1 MKLFKSMLF
10 KNKNHVQEDILTSND
25 TIVVKART
33 TLQKF
38 CRLGSS
44 RPRATL
50 YDFLE
55 KELDIKLSTSH
66 TTKFS
71 TKEHPRFECTNK
83 DEFYKETYKVI
94 MKLKAKDTTL
104 GQQVL

>member
-1 MKLFKSMLF
+1 M
-10 KNKNHVQEDILTSND
+10 QEDILTSND
-25 TIVVKART
+25 TIIVKARST
-33 TLQKF
+33 MQKF

-66 TTKFS
+66 VTS
-71 TKEHPRFECTNK
+71 YSEKEHPRFECTNK
-83 DEFYKETYKVI
+83 DEFCKETYKVI
-94 MKLKAKDTTL
+94 MKLKAKKNIQ
-104 GQQVL
+104 GQRVI